1 VVKAYLA
8 FNIPAETAALDA
20 AVRAVERPTT
30 APVLVNGA
38 GKHAGAEAD
47 AMAELSALEEDT
59 PDTGSKAEAP
69 KRRGRP
75 RKASKPAP
83 VEEPVIAAAL
93 PVPRVIDAPVAEAH
107 PDPGAVEATLRQELG
122 FEALRVARIMSVPA
136 MRSLLQKVA
145 GEECMSVADVPA
157 PLLAAAITEFKATA

>member
-8 FNIPAETAALDA
+8 FNIPAETDALEA
-20 AVRAVERPTT
+20 AVRAVEAPT

-38 GKHAGAEAD
+38 GKAAGADAD
-47 AMAELSALEEDT
+47 AMAELSALEEGT
-59 PDTGSKAEAP
+59 PDTESAAAP
-69 KRRGRP
+69 KGRGRP

-83 VEEPVIAAAL
+83 VEAPAAAL
-93 PVPRVIDAPVAEAH
+93 PVPRVIDAPVAAAH

>member
-8 FNIPAETAALDA
+8 FNIPAEASALDA
-20 AVRAVERPTT
+20 AVRAVEAPT

-38 GKHAGAEAD
+38 GKPAGADAD
-47 AMAELSALEEDT
+47 AMAELGALEEGT
-59 PDTGSKAEAP
+59 PDTGLKAAP
-69 KRRGRP
+69 KGRGRP
-75 RKASKPAP
+75 RKTPKTAP
-83 VEEPVIAAAL
+83 TGEPITAAL
-93 PVPRVIDAPVAEAH
+93 PVPRVIDAPIAAAH
-107 PDPGAVEATLRQELG
+107 PDPSAVEATLRQELG

>member
-8 FNIPAETAALDA
+8 FNIPAETDALEA
-20 AVRAVERPTT
+20 AVRAVEAPT

-38 GKHAGAEAD
+38 GKAAGADAD
-47 AMAELSALEEDT
+47 ALAELSALEEGT
-59 PDTGSKAEAP
+59 PDTMAAAP
-69 KRRGRP
+69 KGRGRP
-75 RKASKPAP
+75 RKAAKPAP
-83 VEEPVIAAAL
+83 VETPVAAL
-93 PVPRVIDAPVAEAH
+93 PVPRVIDAPEPAH